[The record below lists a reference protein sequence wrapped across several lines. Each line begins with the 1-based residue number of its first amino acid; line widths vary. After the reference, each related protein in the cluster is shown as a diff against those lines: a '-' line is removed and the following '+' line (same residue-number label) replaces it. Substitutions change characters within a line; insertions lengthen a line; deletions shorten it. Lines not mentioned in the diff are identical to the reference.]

1 MKTADLIGSAVS
13 NTFRSKA
20 RTTLTVL
27 AIFVGAF
34 TLTVTSALG
43 AGISSF
49 LTDTVGNLGS
59 SNVLN
64 AAKSGSD
71 TDGPPVAQE
80 AEEEGPQV
88 YDADAEPAAAAS
100 DADVTASYMN
110 QADLDAIA
118 EVDGVL
124 SVEPDRR
131 LGIDYI
137 QYDGGDPYV
146 IGATQLIPGQE
157 MQLAAGV
164 TPEFDSAETEA
175 LIPTEF
181 LEPLG
186 YDDAE
191 AAVDTTL
198 TIGLTDGNGDA
209 QIVEATV
216 TGVSEGSLSIG
227 SATGSLVVNETLAID
242 LLDLAQV
249 GLSEDVKGLY
259 TNAFVEFDEA
269 LTEDEV
275 TALQD
280 ELVEL
285 GFQSSTLQQQLGVIT
300 AVIDGIVF
308 VLNAFAIIALIA
320 ASFGI
325 INTLYMSVAERTR
338 EIGLMKAM
346 GMGSG
351 RVFSLFT
358 LEAAFIGL
366 LGSAFGVVVAMA
378 AATGLSGTLADS
390 FLADL
395 DGLELFLFEPATI
408 AVIVAAIVGIAF
420 LAGTLPAGRA
430 ARQDPVT
437 SLRYE

>member
-34 TLTVTSALG
+34 TLTITSALG
-43 AGISSF
+43 AGINSF
-49 LTDTVGNLGS
+49 LTDTIGNLAS

-64 AAKSGSD
+64 AATSNAD
-71 TDGPPVAQE
+71 ADCPPVAQGE
-80 AEEEGPQV
+80 VEEGPQV
-88 YDADAEPAAAAS
+88 YEPDALPAAAAS
-100 DADVTASYMN
+100 DADVRAYYIN
-110 QADLDAIA
+110 AADMDEIA
-118 EVDGVL
+118 ALYGVV

-131 LGIDYI
+131 LGIDYVA
-137 QYDGGDPYV
+137 YDDGDPYV
-146 IGATQLIPGQE
+146 IGATQLIPGQD
-157 MQLAAGV
+157 MQLASGA
-164 TPEFDSAETEA
+164 TPEFDSTELQA
-175 LIPTEF
+175 LVPVDF
-181 LEPLG
+181 VEPLG
-186 YDDAE
+186 YDDVE
-191 AAVDTTL
+191 AAVGTTL
-198 TIGLTDGNGDA
+198 DIGLTDGTG
-209 QIVEATV
+209 EAHVVQATIA
-216 TGVSEGSLSIG
+216 GVSEGSLNIG
-227 SATGSLVVNETLAID
+227 SATGSLVVNEALAVE
-242 LLDLAQV
+242 LLDLAQL
-249 GLSEDVKGLY
+249 GLSDDVKGLY
-259 TNAFVEFDEA
+259 TNAFVTFDEN
-269 LTEDEV
+269 LTEAQI

-280 ELVEL
+280 ELLEL
-285 GFQSSTLQQQLGVIT
+285 GFSSSTLQQQLGVIT

-366 LGSAFGVVVAMA
+366 LGSAVGVGIAMVT
-378 AATGLSGTLADS
+378 ATGLSGTLS
-390 FLADL
+390 GGFLADL
-395 DGLELFLFEPATI
+395 DGLQLFLFEPVTI
-408 AVIVAAIVGIAF
+408 AVIIAAIVGIAF